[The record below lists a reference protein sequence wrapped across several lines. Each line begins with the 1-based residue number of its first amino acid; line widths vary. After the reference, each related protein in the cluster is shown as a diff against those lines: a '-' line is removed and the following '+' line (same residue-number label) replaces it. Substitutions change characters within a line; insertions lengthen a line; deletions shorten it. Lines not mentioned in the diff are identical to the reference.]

1 MYAYKSP
8 VGLMK
13 IYIDRNVGRYAL
25 DINGIIVGHYL
36 SAADAADDVYTQV
49 TGYYDWDDLDG
60 DVDPP
65 SDLSEWLIVN

>member
-1 MYAYKSP
+1 MYVYKSP

-13 IYIDRNVGRYAL
+13 IYIDRKVGRYAL

-36 SAADAADDVYTQV
+36 NAADAADDVYTQV